1 MTSEVLKLKV
11 KAMRAYRMLNEA
23 APYTQ
28 YDDKIGL
35 VDIYAVE
42 DCEKRLEE
50 LKAIFEKQVELDWSE
65 VYDRC

>member
-11 KAMRAYRMLNEA
+11 KATRAYRMLNEA

-35 VDIYAVE
+35 VDIIAVE
-42 DCEKRLEE
+42 DCESILKE
-50 LKAIFEKQVELDWSE
+50 LTEIYQKQLQLDWKE
-65 VYDRC
+65 VYS

>member
-11 KAMRAYRMLNEA
+11 KATRAYRELNEA

-35 VDIYAVE
+35 VDIIAVE
-42 DCEKRLEE
+42 DCESLLKELTEIYQKQLELNWE
-50 LKAIFEKQVELDWSE
+50 E
-65 VYDRC
+65 VYS

>member
-11 KAMRAYRMLNEA
+11 KATRAYRELNGA

-35 VDIYAVE
+35 VDISAVE
-42 DCEKRLEE
+42 DCERLLKE
-50 LKAIFEKQVELDWSE
+50 LTEIYQKQLQLDCYWE
-65 VYDRC
+65 DAYR